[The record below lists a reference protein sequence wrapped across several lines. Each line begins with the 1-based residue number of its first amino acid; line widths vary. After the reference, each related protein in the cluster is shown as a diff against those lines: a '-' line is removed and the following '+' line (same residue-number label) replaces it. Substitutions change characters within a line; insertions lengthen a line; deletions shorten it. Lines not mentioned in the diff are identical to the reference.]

1 MVVVYHENFLVVHG
15 DGGIR
20 FIIIGRIL
28 PTCVVVT
35 TTTSRVLTSRE
46 CMVD

>member
-1 MVVVYHENFLVVHG
+1 MVYHVKFLVIPG

-35 TTTSRVLTSRE
+35 TTTPRVLTPRG

>member
-1 MVVVYHENFLVVHG
+1 MVYHVKFLVIPE
-15 DGGIR
+15 DGGTR